1 MSWQSFLVN
10 FFVRRRFKSQNPEG
24 TSVEQARLGLDSV
37 SSRRFRKPKKL
48 SITSVREQDL
58 VGEWL
63 RYKGTDEN
71 KVCLYFHGGG
81 YFWGSP
87 EKYRP
92 LTSRLA
98 KEFGG
103 PVFAPDYSL
112 APEAPYPAAIDDAV
126 SAYRYVLETG
136 VSSQKIAIAGDSAG
150 GGLAL
155 ALVLALKKEGL
166 PLPAVVTLISP
177 WTDLTCSGESM
188 SFNGR
193 KDPLFQPSMLMW
205 NSRHYA
211 GDNDKSNPYISPLFG
226 DLTGLPPI
234 LFQVGS
240 TEVLLDDS
248 RRAHQ
253 KISEQGGSSKLDIW
267 PKVMHVW
274 HLAADFVPEGR
285 RAIRDMASFMN
296 IHIN

>member
-1 MSWQSFLVN
+1 MSWQSYLAN
-10 FFVRRRFKSQNPEG
+10 FIVRRRFKSKSPEG
-24 TSVEQARLGLDSV
+24 TSVEQARFGLDSI
-37 SSRRFRKPKKL
+37 SARKFKKPKRL
-48 SITSVREQDL
+48 SISSVAEPG
-58 VGEWL
+58 VPGEWL
-63 RYKGTDEN
+63 RFAGCEEG

-81 YFWGSP
+81 YFWGTP
-87 EKYRP
+87 EKYRS
-92 LTSRLA
+92 LTARLA

-103 PVFAPDYSL
+103 PVFVPDYSL
-112 APEAPYPAAIDDAV
+112 APEAPYPAAVDDALK
-126 SAYRYVLETG
+126 AYQYILETG
-136 VSSQKIAIAGDSAG
+136 VPSGKIAIAGDSAG

-155 ALVLALKKEGL
+155 ALVLAIKREGL
-166 PLPAVVTLISP
+166 LLPGVVTLISP

-188 SFNGR
+188 SFNSR

-205 NSRHYA
+205 NSRYYV

-274 HLAADFVPEGR
+274 HLAADFIPEGR
-285 RAIRDMASFMN
+285 RAIKQMASFMN

>member
-1 MSWQSFLVN
+1 MSWQSFVLN
-10 FFVRRRFKSQNPEG
+10 FAVRRRFKSQNSEG
-24 TSVEQARLGLDSV
+24 STVEEARFGLDSI
-37 SSRRFRKPKKL
+37 SGRKFRKPKKL
-48 SITSVREQDL
+48 NITSFDEKGL
-58 VGEWL
+58 TGEWL
-63 RYKGTDEN
+63 RYKNCDEN

-87 EKYRP
+87 EKYRA

-103 PVFAPDYSL
+103 PVVAPDYRL
-112 APEAPYPAAIDDAV
+112 APETPYPAAIEDAV
-126 SAYRYVLETG
+126 LAYKYVLETG
-136 VSSQKIAIAGDSAG
+136 VASNKIAIAGDSAG

-155 ALVLALKKEGL
+155 ALVLAIKKEGL
-166 PLPAVVTLISP
+166 PFPAVVTLISP

-188 SFNGR
+188 SFNIR

-211 GDNDKSNPYISPLFG
+211 GENEKSDPFISPLFS
-226 DLTGLPPI
+226 DLTGLPPL

-240 TEVLLDDS
+240 TEILLDDS

-253 KISEQGGSSKLDIW
+253 KIVEQGGSSKLDIW
-267 PKVMHVW
+267 PNVMHVW

-285 RAIRDMASFMN
+285 RAIREMASFMN
-296 IHIN
+296 IHIS